1 MTSTLAAGPSP
12 TAATDSTRRW
22 VALAIVLSATF
33 MQLLDVS
40 IVNVATRSI
49 QSTLHSSYADV
60 QLVLSGYQLGFASTL
75 ITAARLGDVYGRK
88 RLFLLGMFLFTG
100 SSALCGV
107 AVNPGMLVASRVVQ
121 GIASGLMFPQVL
133 SVIQVLFP
141 PAERGKAFSAFG
153 ATLGLGT
160 ILGPVTGGLLIQADL
175 FTDPWRA
182 IFFVNV
188 PIGVVA
194 FTSALR
200 LLPESTAPDRPRLDV
215 TGAVLS
221 AVGLALLVY
230 PLAEGRTRGWPLWI
244 DVMIAVAVLL
254 LAAFVTYER
263 RLLRGDGSPV
273 LDTRLFADRSF
284 RMGSLL
290 NLIFFAG
297 VPAFFLTFSLYLQ
310 QGDGFSALGAGLSSF
325 PFAVASAIASARSD
339 VVARRLGRST
349 LALGAGLLAVGM
361 AGLILTVHLVGVR
374 PHAYLFIPA
383 MLVCGVV
390 RALRGAGHHDHPGRR
405 PARTGRRCLG
415 GAVDDAAGRRRSG
428 RGPHRRRLLR
438 ARRQQRRHGSVQGYR
453 PDARRHPTRRG
464 RDLRALLRG
473 AQQGQGPDG
482 DATRLQSPRIR
493 RQLGDPGPGRR
504 AGQRAHLHHHDPGDA
519 ALRGGRLR
527 PHRAARPAAPPDGA
541 QRWAGRGRGRDG
553 RRRDGRR
560 RDGRGDPPIA
570 GTRLTPRSTDRAPR
584 RRTVAPGNA
593 PA

>member
-1 MTSTLAAGPSP
+1 VTSTLAAGPSP

-141 PAERGKAFSAFG
+141 PAERGRAFSAFG

-297 VPAFFLTFSLYLQ
+297 VPAFFFTFSLYLQ

-383 MLVCGVV
+383 MLVCGVGFGLFV
-390 RALRGAGHHDHPGRR
+390 APVITIILAGVQRERAGAASGALSTTQQVGGALGVALIGVVFFGLVGSNAATAASRAIAPTRAGTPPAAVATFERCFVERSKAKDPTVTPPGCNLPASAGSSATLARAGAQASARTFTTTIQETLLFEVAVFGLTALLVLRLPQMALSGGRGAAEGG
-405 PARTGRRCLG
+405 TGDG
-415 GAVDDAAGRRRSG
+415 GTDDGGTGEGTRRS
-428 RGPHRRRLLR
+428 P
-438 ARRQQRRHGSVQGYR
+438 
-453 PDARRHPTRRG
+453 
-464 RDLRALLRG
+464 
-473 AQQGQGPDG
+473 
-482 DATRLQSPRIR
+482 
-493 RQLGDPGPGRR
+493 
-504 AGQRAHLHHHDPGDA
+504 AHA
-519 ALRGGRLR
+519 
-527 PHRAARPAAPPDGA
+527 
-541 QRWAGRGRGRDG
+541 
-553 RRRDGRR
+553 
-560 RDGRGDPPIA
+560 
-570 GTRLTPRSTDRAPR
+570 
-584 RRTVAPGNA
+584 
-593 PA
+593 